1 MTAFQASAL
10 VLDEALLDRLFRFEG
25 AFLRSTCR
33 LSTNVEGRGL
43 IEFRDPQ
50 TCTELL
56 GLYAHYYPA
65 APRAALVSQWS
76 MDLICVTLALPL
88 AAAAQNVRCTVRDPH
103 VVLVEGMPV
112 AQLFAAGEVVAL
124 SDPLAFVQQLLVTD
138 MAPLVLALASAG
150 RVAQRLLWNNVAAA
164 IEVSLA
170 YFQMPQAPQWRDRL
184 FRERHWAD
192 GTRNPLYGFL
202 QLAPGPSGAPLL
214 MRKVCCLHHQLGDA
228 RPYCDNC
235 PLLPGAD
242 ITQSHQA

>member
-1 MTAFQASAL
+1 MTTFQASAL

-56 GLYAHYYPA
+56 GLYANYYPA

-76 MDLICVTLALPL
+76 MDLLCVTLALPL
-88 AAAAQNVRCTVRDPH
+88 AAAAQNVRCNVRDPH

-138 MAPLVLALASAG
+138 MAPLVQALASAG

-192 GTRNPLYGFL
+192 GIRNPLYGFL
-202 QLAPGPSGAPLL
+202 QLAPGPSGVPLL
-214 MRKVCCLHHQLGDA
+214 MRKVCCLHHQLADA

-235 PLLPGAD
+235 PLLPDSD
-242 ITQSHQA
+242 ITPSH

>member
-1 MTAFQASAL
+1 MTSLQTTARM
-10 VLDEALLDRLFRFEG
+10 LDETLLDKLFRFDG

-33 LSTNVEGRGL
+33 LSSHVEGRGL

-50 TCTELL
+50 TCTDLL
-56 GLYAHYYPA
+56 RLYAHYYPA

-88 AAAAQNVRCTVRDPH
+88 AAAAQHLRCIVHDPH
-103 VVLVEGMPV
+103 VALENGMPV
-112 AQLFAAGEVVAL
+112 AQVFAAGEVL
-124 SDPLAFVQQLLVTD
+124 PLNNPLAFAQQLLTED
-138 MAPLVLALASAG
+138 MAPLVQALASAG

-164 IEVSLA
+164 IDVALD
-170 YFQMPQAPQWRDRL
+170 YFQMPHAPQWRDHL

-202 QLAPGPSGAPLL
+202 QLAPGPSGVPLL

-235 PLLPGAD
+235 PLVPGAD
-242 ITQSHQA
+242 ITAPHQA